1 MIQVKARIRQH
12 EEIPIRFAPTIDA
25 RGPLMLFS
33 LLLAVAFGSSGCMHS
48 GVMPG
53 FATADQPRIKLAEI
67 RPGDANESGREP
79 GQAQEAAVEADSE
92 AGDGE
97 ELELTEE
104 DLEVGLCKDD
114 IYATWLKTQYYR
126 QAAAPAPK
134 QGTEFDAN
142 TNPGGAANRKL
153 YSRGSRKG
161 RARRSAAESRDM
173 AALHYA
179 ANRFVGRMDDY
190 YGGLPLVAHPRV
202 EFWIRY
208 FKTQGRASFLKWLV
222 RGESVHQVVAPL
234 LREQGLP
241 AELYFLAMV
250 ESGFSNAAY
259 SRARATGTWQFMSGT
274 AKLYG
279 LRIDYW
285 VDERRDPVKST
296 IAAASFLRDLYE
308 DFGDWHLAMAAYNA
322 GPGKIRKA
330 MRQTGKRT
338 FWDIADT
345 NAIRPETKHYVPKVL
360 AALTL
365 ASNPKLHGFDVKPDP
380 GNEIPAT
387 AVVVREPIRLSE
399 VAVRLDVPL
408 RSLKSWNPELI
419 HEITPPRRARDN
431 RKAVDGYRLRLP
443 ESLVT
448 KYAEIENN
456 LAAVEVKDIHMHRI
470 RPGETLA
477 RIAQRYQVR
486 VSQILSLNPSLRPTR
501 LKTGAEIAVPVPSV
515 VAKVQAAGRS

>member
-1 MIQVKARIRQH
+1 MV
-12 EEIPIRFAPTIDA
+12 
-25 RGPLMLFS
+25 
-33 LLLAVAFGSSGCMHS
+33 
-48 GVMPG
+48 PG
-53 FATADQPRIKLAEI
+53 IATSDPPRVRLVEI
-67 RPGDANESGREP
+67 RP
-79 GQAQEAAVEADSE
+79 AQDVTNAEADLGSVRDDDS
-92 AGDGE
+92 ASLDADASGDDE
-97 ELELTEE
+97 DDELQLTEE

-114 IYATWLKTQYYR
+114 IYATWLKNQFYATE
-126 QAAAPAPK
+126 AKSDPAK
-134 QGTEFDAN
+134 KGGTEFDAN
-142 TNPGGAANRKL
+142 TNPGGAANRRL
-153 YSRGSRKG
+153 YSKGSRRG
-161 RARRSAAESRDM
+161 RARRSAAASREM

-190 YGGLPLVAHPRV
+190 YGALPLVAHPRV

-234 LREQGLP
+234 LRDQGLP
-241 AELYFLAMV
+241 AELFFLAMV
-250 ESGFSNAAY
+250 ESGFSNSAY

-279 LRIDYW
+279 LRIDHW

-296 IAAASFLRDLYE
+296 VAAASFLRDLYE

-330 MRQTGKRT
+330 MRQTGKRS

-387 AVVVREPIRLSE
+387 TVLVKEPIRLSE
-399 VAVRLDVPL
+399 VAARLDVPL
-408 RSLKSWNPELI
+408 RSLQLWNPELI
-419 HEITPPRRARDN
+419 REITPPRRARDN
-431 RKAVDGYRLRLP
+431 RNGVEGYRLRLP
-443 ESLVT
+443 ESLVS
-448 KYAEIENN
+448 KYAKIEEN
-456 LAAVEVKDIHMHRI
+456 LASVEVKDIHMHRI

-486 VSQILSLNPSLRPTR
+486 VSQILALNPALRPTR
-501 LKTGAEIAVPVPSV
+501 LKTGVEIAVPVPSV